1 MISRLEL
8 TTAAA
13 CSISPASMY
22 ESASQDEYGAL
33 SRACVAVAAE
43 G

>member
-13 CSISPASMY
+13 CSISPASMQ
-22 ESASQDEYGAL
+22 ESASQDEYSAL
-33 SRACVAVAAE
+33 SRACASL
-43 G
+43 